1 MGIIHA
7 NASSTHCYKS
17 NNHILIDNTPRV
29 NAATTH
35 TFLCR
40 WKEMGTEGGLKFVCK
55 FIIILID
62 RFTITCISTLHIQFT
77 FSWFSILMIWSKLVV

>member
-1 MGIIHA
+1 MGIIDAH
-7 NASSTHCYKS
+7 ASSTHCHKS
-17 NNHILIDNTPRV
+17 NKRIFINDTPRV

-40 WKEMGTEGGLKFVCK
+40 WEEMGPEGGLNSYAS

-62 RFTITCISTLHIQFT
+62 RFPVTDFLYIHAAYSIYFQLVLHT
-77 FSWFSILMIWSKLVV
+77 DDMV